1 MRQRLQKGNA
11 CEDVRL
17 TKMLNYIQNH
27 YQNVTLADMSQE
39 FHLTEPYISKYIRE
53 KSGVTF
59 GEHVTNIRMKK
70 ACTLL
75 KNGNMTAE
83 NIAASI
89 GYPNVEHFS
98 RTFKK
103 KYHMTPI
110 QYRESK
116 N

>member
-1 MRQRLQKGNA
+1 
-11 CEDVRL
+11 
-17 TKMLNYIQNH
+17 MLNYIQNH

-53 KSGVTF
+53 KSGITF